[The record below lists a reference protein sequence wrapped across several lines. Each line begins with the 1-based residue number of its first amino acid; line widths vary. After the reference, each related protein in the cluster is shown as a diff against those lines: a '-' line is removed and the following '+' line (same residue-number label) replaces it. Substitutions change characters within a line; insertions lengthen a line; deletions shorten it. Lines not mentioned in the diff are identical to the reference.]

1 MIRDVNFFGG
11 EWGGGGAKGAGTWW
25 CHFGYPNNLAGPI
38 LAKRCSICWGSCS
51 ICLLMSTVVGGTHVY
66 HVMRL
71 AGSTF
76 TWRSDHRGKWQPP
89 WQMFPRYWGGSHGRA
104 VQSEGPDISAAN
116 NCRNMCPPR
125 CTSGTHR
132 KARSQ
137 LFFFK
142 TKQKRQAPLTTQS
155 FRYLKCVYDDV
166 LFPGVWFRGRSLRC
180 HRMDGWGEVIT
191 SQHDNST

>member
-11 EWGGGGAKGAGTWW
+11 GVGAKGAGTWW
-25 CHFGYPNNLAGPI
+25 CHFGYLNNLAGPI

-89 WQMFPRYWGGSHGRA
+89 WQMFSQSWGESHGRP
-104 VQSEGPDISAAN
+104 VQSEGPDISLATTATT
-116 NCRNMCPPR
+116 CVCLSVHLA
-125 CTSGTHR
+125 CTENKESAFT
-132 KARSQ
+132 
-137 LFFFK
+137 K
-142 TKQKRQAPLTTQS
+142 TISKWQEWVPQ
-155 FRYLKCVYDDV
+155 CD
-166 LFPGVWFRGRSLRC
+166 
-180 HRMDGWGEVIT
+180 
-191 SQHDNST
+191 